1 MSPTDGR
8 TRREH
13 RTTAPRRPTA
23 TGGRPSANV
32 ARSEAEAGPAVAE
45 GERPGWT
52 FFTNHA
58 HVLIALR
65 RDPELRQRD
74 IAGLVGITE
83 GAVQRILDELEH
95 GGYLRRERIG
105 RRNRYEVLD
114 RSPLRHPLESHRSVA
129 DVLALFAEP
138 T

>member
-13 RTTAPRRPTA
+13 RTTTSRRPAAASRPAA
-23 TGGRPSANV
+23 TGGRG
-32 ARSEAEAGPAVAE
+32 AGAADPAAVE
-45 GERPGWT
+45 IERPGWT

-83 GAVQRILDELEH
+83 GAVQRILDELEN

-138 T
+138 S